1 MCRPMLPE
9 LAEVLTQLPPVD
21 FGDIDNERETLAAL
35 MAAAPPLDYGAVV
48 AEDRM
53 IPGPDGAPEIP
64 VHILSVPGDGG
75 GRPGVLDIH
84 GGGFAVGMPAMDE
97 GLNVAIASALNAVVV
112 SVDYRLAPE
121 HTYPAATD
129 DCFAALQWFAANAS
143 ELGVDPARI
152 AVIGDSA
159 GGNLAASTV
168 LRARDAGGPAVAFQ
182 VLLEPELDDR
192 LTSES
197 MNGLGQDSVIWNLS
211 NAQHSWRYY
220 LAGQEPTPYAAPA
233 RMEDLS
239 GLPPTYVTVNELDP
253 LRDEGL
259 EYALRL
265 LAAGVPTEIH
275 CWPQVCHGFGL
286 FPDLDV
292 TQRAA
297 AAVIGVLGRGLG
309 VAAVAA

>member
-1 MCRPMLPE
+1 MSRHMLPE
-9 LAEVLTQLPPVD
+9 LAEALTQLPPID
-21 FGDIDNERETLAAL
+21 FGDIDNERAQLLAFA
-35 MAAAPPLDYGAVV
+35 AAAPPLDYSAVV
-48 AEDRM
+48 AEDRT
-53 IPGPDGAPEIP
+53 IPGPDGAPEIR
-64 VHILSVPGDGG
+64 VRILSIPGEAT

-84 GGGFAVGMPAMDE
+84 GGGFAVGLPAMDD

-121 HTYPAATD
+121 HAYPAASD
-129 DCFAALQWFAANAS
+129 DCFTALQWFAANADAF
-143 ELGVDPARI
+143 GVDPARI
-152 AVIGDSA
+152 AVVGDSA

-182 VLLEPELDDR
+182 ALLEPELDDR
-192 LTSES
+192 LASES
-197 MNGLGQDSVIWNLS
+197 MNGLGQESAIWNLS

-220 LAGQEPTPYAAPA
+220 LAGQDATPYAAPA

-239 GLPPTYVTVNELDP
+239 GLPPTYLTVNELDP

-259 EYALRL
+259 AYALAL

-286 FPDLDV
+286 FPQLEV
-292 TQRAA
+292 TQRAGEQLVGA
-297 AAVIGVLGRGLG
+297 LGRGLG
-309 VAAVAA
+309 V

>member
-1 MCRPMLPE
+1 MCRRMLPE
-9 LAEVLTQLPPVD
+9 LAEALTMLPPID
-21 FGDIDNERETLAAL
+21 FGDIDNERATLAA
-35 MAAAPPLDYGAVV
+35 MGAAAPPLDLGAVV
-48 AEDRM
+48 IEDRT

-64 VHILSVPGDGG
+64 VRILSVPGDAT

-84 GGGFAVGMPAMDE
+84 GGGFAVGMPAMDDPA
-97 GLNVAIASALNAVVV
+97 NVAIAAALNAVVV

-121 HTYPAATD
+121 HQYPAASD
-129 DCFAALQWFAANAS
+129 DCFAALQWFAANAG
-143 ELGVDPARI
+143 ELGVDPGRI

-159 GGNLAASTV
+159 GGNLCASTV

-182 VLLEPELDDR
+182 ALLEPELDDR
-192 LTSES
+192 LQSAS
-197 MNGLGQDSVIWNLS
+197 MNGLGQDSAIWTLS

-220 LAGQEPTPYAAPA
+220 LASQEPTPYAAPA

-286 FPDLDV
+286 FADLEV
-292 TQRAA
+292 TQRAVA
-297 AAVIGVLGRGLG
+297 ALIDVLGRGLG
-309 VAAVAA
+309 VAAA

>member
-1 MCRPMLPE
+1 MLPE
-9 LAEVLTQLPPVD
+9 LAQALEMLPPVD
-21 FGDIDNERETLAAL
+21 FGDIDNERAQLAAFA
-35 MAAAPPLDYGAVV
+35 AAAPPPDYGTVEAQ
-48 AEDRM
+48 DRT

-64 VHILSVPGDGG
+64 VRILSAGGDAT

-97 GLNVAIASALNAVVV
+97 GLNVAIAGTLNAVVV

-121 HTYPAATD
+121 HAYPAASD

-143 ELGVDPARI
+143 DLGVDPARI
-152 AVIGDSA
+152 AVVGDSA
-159 GGNLAASTV
+159 GGNLAASTC

-182 VLLEPELDDR
+182 ALLEPELDDR
-192 LTSES
+192 LQSGS
-197 MNGLGQDSVIWNLS
+197 MTGLGQESAIWNLS

-233 RMEDLS
+233 RMADLS
-239 GLPPTYVTVNELDP
+239 GLPPTYLTVNELDP

-259 EYALRL
+259 DYALRL

-286 FPDLDV
+286 FPDLEV
-292 TQRAA
+292 TQRAGA
-297 AAVIGVLGRGLG
+297 ALVGALGRGLG
-309 VAAVAA
+309 A